1 MSRYSSYL
9 GSSSYRSP
17 YSESNSSS
25 SSYSTHTYPEYGS
38 KYDSLLAR
46 SSDGSNRAGTGAGA
60 YSKYDYLSSYTSSS
74 KADTGSSI
82 SERTPYY
89 KSSTYASVIDTD
101 ELTKNYFAKYYNKSS
116 TSGTS
121 NYSVL
126 EREVNASTSRNARAY
141 SVYVDD
147 DRDKPSRF
155 SVVPETRSYR
165 SSSIAAE
172 PASNRS
178 STSTDTIRRRFNKTL
193 SIADDTD
200 NGTSY
205 TNGNGYSNGD
215 SYTSSINNDTS
226 KQEEEAPKYKYSSGY
241 VRFADRKKQREEA
254 EDTTTSST
262 HQRRAWDSW
271 DTAEDHSAP

>member
-17 YSESNSSS
+17 YSETNSSS

-38 KYDSLLAR
+38 KYESLLAR
-46 SSDGSNRAGTGAGA
+46 SSDGSNRAGTGAGKMKYSASFHSYNKFMDLNLGA

-126 EREVNASTSRNARAY
+126 EREVNAR
-141 SVYVDD
+141 
-147 DRDKPSRF
+147 
-155 SVVPETRSYR
+155 YR
-165 SSSIAAE
+165 KHFIFQL
-172 PASNRS
+172 
-178 STSTDTIRRRFNKTL
+178 IF
-193 SIADDTD
+193 
-200 NGTSY
+200 GV
-205 TNGNGYSNGD
+205 TN
-215 SYTSSINNDTS
+215 
-226 KQEEEAPKYKYSSGY
+226 
-241 VRFADRKKQREEA
+241 F
-254 EDTTTSST
+254 
-262 HQRRAWDSW
+262 
-271 DTAEDHSAP
+271 